1 MATPAPQLLLQPE
14 HILMLQPDKCTSYV
28 RFEKRAEIVD
38 EAGNYQ
44 PGPWTMHCE
53 RWVAYKPDYSRERVA
68 QGRLAD
74 SYVGTATT
82 YRDPEVDLVTAD
94 MRVVFLAGPQIPTGV
109 LSGSKVA
116 AIRTVTY
123 DDAAEVSF
131 ILETGAVP

>member
-1 MATPAPQLLLQPE
+1 MLAPDRCTTLL
-14 HILMLQPDKCTSYV
+14 
-28 RFEKRAEIVD
+28 RFQKREETLD
-38 EAGNYQ
+38 EARNTQ
-44 PGPWTMHCE
+44 QGPWVTHCD
-53 RWVAYKPDYSRERVA
+53 RWVYYKPDYARERVA

-82 YRDPEVDLVTAD
+82 YRDPEIDLVTAD
-94 MRVVFLAGPQIPTGV
+94 MRVMFLAGPQVPTGTAA
-109 LSGSKVA
+109 GTKVA